1 MDTAIA
7 AGKGVSRI
15 VGTGVKTPMNFCLG
29 AARGF
34 RNAPRLY
41 NDDTVRPTEK
51 VTDFAS
57 GLRVA
62 GKEFG
67 YGIFDGISGLVTQ
80 PIRGAEKEGPVGFVK
95 GFGKGLGGFFFKNSA
110 AIWSIPAY
118 AMQGVHAEIRNL
130 FTKSIQNYIFTSRVL
145 QGEEDFSSSSRE
157 EQEDII
163 LRWNAKKDDLKGYY
177 NLKQKEKKGE
187 SPPSSERGPSDTPP
201 KTGWFHTRHLSWDE
215 RKKLQA
221 QKEEWR
227 KKRGTASTPS
237 VDRIWEDDE
246 LERAI
251 RESVQQTSRGN
262 SEEDAMIEAQI
273 RASVAEMRRAA
284 DQSRELQD
292 VKQPVPEASS
302 VLAPPED
309 ITDEEY
315 QALVEEAIRQ
325 SLAHQAIGPPPP
337 LPPRAN
343 SGLDDEEALRRA
355 IEESRRQQSEPHH
368 GDDDEEELRRAL
380 EESERAHREQEAR
393 SSSAKTE
400 EEIIMEYVKR
410 QSLAEEEYRRQ
421 KAKGKAVRPSGTDD
435 NDDDDEVDEDLKRA
449 LEESLKVS
457 GRDGAGPSSSGA

>member
-1 MDTAIA
+1 
-7 AGKGVSRI
+7 
-15 VGTGVKTPMNFCLG
+15 
-29 AARGF
+29 
-34 RNAPRLY
+34 
-41 NDDTVRPTEK
+41 
-51 VTDFAS
+51 
-57 GLRVA
+57 
-62 GKEFG
+62 
-67 YGIFDGISGLVTQ
+67 
-80 PIRGAEKEGPVGFVK
+80 
-95 GFGKGLGGFFFKNSA
+95 
-110 AIWSIPAY
+110 
-118 AMQGVHAEIRNL
+118 MQGVHAEFRNL

-145 QGEEDFSSSSRE
+145 QGEEDFSNSSVE

-163 LRWNAKKDDLKGYY
+163 LRWNSKREELKGFY

-187 SPPSSERGPSDTPP
+187 SPPSGERGGPSDLSSPP

-227 KKRGTASTPS
+227 RRRGTASTPS

-246 LERAI
+246 QLERAI
-251 RESVQQTSRGN
+251 RESVQQTSSGN
-262 SEEDAMIEAQI
+262 SEEDAMIETQI

-284 DQSRELQD
+284 AQSRELHD
-292 VKQPVPEASS
+292 VKQPVPEEAPAA

-325 SLAHQAIGPPPP
+325 SLAHQTRGPPPA

-355 IEESRRQQSEPHH
+355 IEESRLQPDPRR
-368 GDDDEEELRRAL
+368 GNVDDDDDEEMRRAM

-393 SSSAKTE
+393 STSAKTE
-400 EEIIMEYVKR
+400 EEIILDYVKR

-421 KAKGKAVRPSGTDD
+421 KAKGKGVRPGDAAADD

-457 GRDGAGPSSSGA
+457 GRDGAGPSSSAA